1 MLKTIVCMVL
11 SALCVAAVFN
21 WPKWKADA
29 KANSEAAITRRGRAL
44 LIAIETGLVKANE
57 SGNYEV
63 GAFLEFYDRFLRL
76 DEEERL
82 KERKEV
88 RDNVRQ
94 I

>member
-1 MLKTIVCMVL
+1 MLKTIVFIVL

-29 KANSEAAITRRGRAL
+29 KANSETAITRRGRAL
-44 LIAIETGLVKANE
+44 LIAIETGLVKENE

-63 GAFLEFYDRFLRL
+63 GAFLEFYDRFLQL
-76 DEEERL
+76 VEEERL

-88 RDNVRQ
+88 

>member
-1 MLKTIVCMVL
+1 MLKTIVCIVL

-21 WPKWKADA
+21 LPKWKTDA
-29 KANSEAAITRRGRAL
+29 KANSETAITRRGRAL
-44 LIAIETGLVKANE
+44 LIAIETGLVKENE

-63 GAFLEFYDRFLRL
+63 GAFLEFYDRFLQL
-76 DEEERL
+76 VEEERL

-88 RDNVRQ
+88 